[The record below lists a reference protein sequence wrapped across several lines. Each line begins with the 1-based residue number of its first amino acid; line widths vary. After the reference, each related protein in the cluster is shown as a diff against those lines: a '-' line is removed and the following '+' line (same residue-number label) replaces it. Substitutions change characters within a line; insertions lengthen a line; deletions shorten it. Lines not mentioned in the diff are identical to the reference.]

1 LIGKVLQKGGE
12 LMGFES
18 GKRTGKNWEDILF
31 IDSLI
36 KNADKKSSGSIMN
49 ITGME
54 ERNFELRFSSLL
66 DANKNKL
73 NGTLI
78 SQQNKDTTV
87 KQIYCFGKKH
97 RPDMTINDDGIAI
110 EIKYINENF
119 DGVKMALGQSFMYRL
134 RYKFVINVIV
144 ISEKN
149 KDVYEKALNG
159 EEKDLED
166 ILKYLADDMNVF
178 TYIVPAFS
186 LKNNQKRVFE
196 VNGLAK
202 LAEKAE

>member
-1 LIGKVLQKGGE
+1 
-12 LMGFES
+12 MGFEK

-36 KNADKKSSGSIMN
+36 KNSDKKTNGSIMN
-49 ITGME
+49 ITGKE
-54 ERNFELRFSSLL
+54 EKDFELRFSSLL
-66 DANKNKL
+66 DANKVKL
-73 NGTLI
+73 NGNLI

-110 EIKYINENF
+110 EIKYINDNF
-119 DGVKMALGQSFMYRL
+119 DGVKMALGQSLMYRL

-149 KDVYEKALNG
+149 KDVYEKAVNG

-166 ILKYLADDMNVF
+166 ILKYLADDMNVY

-202 LAEKAE
+202 LVEKAE

>member
-1 LIGKVLQKGGE
+1 
-12 LMGFES
+12 MGFEK

-36 KNADKKSSGSIMN
+36 KNSDKKNNGSIMN
-49 ITGME
+49 ITGKE
-54 ERNFELRFSSLL
+54 EKDFELRFSSLL
-66 DANKNKL
+66 DANKVKL
-73 NGTLI
+73 NGNLI

-110 EIKYINENF
+110 EIKYINDNF

-196 VNGLAK
+196 VNGLTK

>member
-1 LIGKVLQKGGE
+1 
-12 LMGFES
+12 MGFEK

-36 KNADKKSSGSIMN
+36 KNSDKKNNGSIMN
-49 ITGME
+49 ITGKE
-54 ERNFELRFSSLL
+54 EKDFELRFSSLL
-66 DANKNKL
+66 DANKVKL
-73 NGTLI
+73 NGNLI

-110 EIKYINENF
+110 EIKYINDNF
-119 DGVKMALGQSFMYRL
+119 DGVKMALGQSLMYRL

-149 KDVYEKALNG
+149 KDVYEKAVNG

-196 VNGLAK
+196 VNGLV
-202 LAEKAE
+202 

>member
-1 LIGKVLQKGGE
+1 
-12 LMGFES
+12 MGFEK

-36 KNADKKSSGSIMN
+36 KNSDKKTNGSIMN
-49 ITGME
+49 ITGKE
-54 ERNFELRFSSLL
+54 EKAFELRFSSLL
-66 DANKNKL
+66 DANKVKL
-73 NGTLI
+73 NGNLI

-110 EIKYINENF
+110 EIKYINDNF
-119 DGVKMALGQSFMYRL
+119 DGVKMALGQSLMYRL

-149 KDVYEKALNG
+149 KDVYEKAING

-186 LKNNQKRVFE
+186 LKNQKRVFE

>member
-1 LIGKVLQKGGE
+1 
-12 LMGFES
+12 MGFEK

-36 KNADKKSSGSIMN
+36 KNSDKKTSGSIMN
-49 ITGME
+49 ITGKE
-54 ERNFELRFSSLL
+54 EKVFELRFSSLL
-66 DANKNKL
+66 DANKVKL
-73 NGTLI
+73 NGNLI

-110 EIKYINENF
+110 EIKYINDNF
-119 DGVKMALGQSFMYRL
+119 DGVKMALGQSLMYRL

-149 KDVYEKALNG
+149 KDVYEKAVNG

-166 ILKYLADDMNVF
+166 ILKYLADEMNVF

-202 LAEKAE
+202 VAEKAE

>member
-1 LIGKVLQKGGE
+1 MSFERGKR
-12 LMGFES
+12 S
-18 GKRTGKNWEDILF
+18 GKIWEDILF
-31 IDSLI
+31 IDSLL
-36 KNADKKSSGSIMN
+36 KNADKNSSGSIMN
-49 ITGME
+49 ITGKE
-54 ERNFELRFSSLL
+54 EKHFELRFSSLL
-66 DANKNKL
+66 DANSGKL
-73 NGTLI
+73 NGKLI

-97 RPDMTINDDGIAI
+97 RPDMTINNDGIAI
-110 EIKYINENF
+110 EIKYINDNF

-134 RYKFVINVIV
+134 RYRFVINVVV

-149 KDVYEKALNG
+149 KDVYEKAING

-196 VNGLAK
+196 VNGLEK
-202 LAEKAE
+202 LDEKAE

>member
-1 LIGKVLQKGGE
+1 
-12 LMGFES
+12 MGFEK
-18 GKRTGKNWEDILF
+18 GKRTGKNWEDVLF

-36 KNADKKSSGSIMN
+36 KNADKKSNGSIMN
-49 ITGME
+49 ITGKE
-54 ERNFELRFSSLL
+54 ERDFELRFSAIL
-66 DANKNKL
+66 DANKGKI
-73 NGTLI
+73 NGEI
-78 SQQNKDTTV
+78 VSQQNKDTTV

-110 EIKYINENF
+110 EIKYINDNF
-119 DGVKMALGQSFMYRL
+119 DGLKMALGQSLMYRL

-166 ILKYLADDMNVF
+166 ILKYLADDMNVI

>member
-1 LIGKVLQKGGE
+1 
-12 LMGFES
+12 MGFEK

-36 KNADKKSSGSIMN
+36 KNSDKKTNGSIMN
-49 ITGME
+49 ITGKE
-54 ERNFELRFSSLL
+54 EKDFELRFSSLL
-66 DANKNKL
+66 DANKVKL
-73 NGTLI
+73 NGNLI

-110 EIKYINENF
+110 EIKYINDNF
-119 DGVKMALGQSFMYRL
+119 DGVKMALGQSLMYRL

-149 KDVYEKALNG
+149 KDVYEKAVNG

-202 LAEKAE
+202 VAEKAE

>member
-1 LIGKVLQKGGE
+1 
-12 LMGFES
+12 MGFEK

-36 KNADKKSSGSIMN
+36 KNSDKKTNGSIMN
-49 ITGME
+49 ITGKE
-54 ERNFELRFSSLL
+54 EKDFELRFSSLL
-66 DANKNKL
+66 DANKVKL
-73 NGTLI
+73 NGNLI

-110 EIKYINENF
+110 EIKYINDNF
-119 DGVKMALGQSFMYRL
+119 DGVKMALGQSLMYRL

-149 KDVYEKALNG
+149 KDVYEKAVNG

-166 ILKYLADDMNVF
+166 ILKFLADDMNVF

>member
-1 LIGKVLQKGGE
+1 MESSV
-12 LMGFES
+12 MGFES

-36 KNADKKSSGSIMN
+36 KNADKKSNGSIMN
-49 ITGME
+49 ITGKE
-54 ERNFELRFSSLL
+54 EKDFELTFSTLL
-66 DANKNKL
+66 YANKGKI
-73 NGTLI
+73 NGYLI

-97 RPDMTINDDGIAI
+97 RPDMTINNDGIAI
-110 EIKYINENF
+110 EIKYINDNF

-166 ILKYLADDMNVF
+166 ILKYLANDMNVF

-196 VNGLAK
+196 VNGIL
-202 LAEKAE
+202 

>member
-1 LIGKVLQKGGE
+1 
-12 LMGFES
+12 MGFEK

-36 KNADKKSSGSIMN
+36 KNSDKKTNGSIMN
-49 ITGME
+49 ITGKE
-54 ERNFELRFSSLL
+54 EKDFELRFSSLL
-66 DANKNKL
+66 DANKVKL
-73 NGTLI
+73 NGNLI
-78 SQQNKDTTV
+78 SQKNKDTTV

-110 EIKYINENF
+110 EIKYINDNF
-119 DGVKMALGQSFMYRL
+119 DGVKMALGQSLMYRL

-149 KDVYEKALNG
+149 KDVYEKAVNG

-166 ILKYLADDMNVF
+166 ILKFLADDMNVF

>member
-1 LIGKVLQKGGE
+1 
-12 LMGFES
+12 MGFEK

-36 KNADKKSSGSIMN
+36 KNSDKKNNGSIMN
-49 ITGME
+49 ITGKE
-54 ERNFELRFSSLL
+54 EKDFELRFSSLL
-66 DANKNKL
+66 DANKVKL
-73 NGTLI
+73 NGNLI

-110 EIKYINENF
+110 EIKYINDNF

-149 KDVYEKALNG
+149 KDAYEKALNG

-196 VNGLAK
+196 VNGLTK

>member
-1 LIGKVLQKGGE
+1 
-12 LMGFES
+12 MGFEC

-36 KNADKKSSGSIMN
+36 KNADKKSNGSIMN
-49 ITGME
+49 ITGKE
-54 ERNFELRFSSLL
+54 EKDFELAFSTLL
-66 DANKNKL
+66 YANKGKI
-73 NGTLI
+73 NGDLI

-110 EIKYINENF
+110 EIKYINDNF

-149 KDVYEKALNG
+149 KEVYEKALNG

-166 ILKYLADDMNVF
+166 ILKYLANEMNVY

-186 LKNNQKRVFE
+186 LKKGQKRVFE
-196 VNGLAK
+196 VNGLDK

>member
-1 LIGKVLQKGGE
+1 
-12 LMGFES
+12 MGFEK

-36 KNADKKSSGSIMN
+36 KNSDKKTNGSIMN
-49 ITGME
+49 ITGKE
-54 ERNFELRFSSLL
+54 EKVFELRFSSLL
-66 DANKNKL
+66 DANKVKL
-73 NGTLI
+73 NGNLI

-110 EIKYINENF
+110 EIKYINDNF
-119 DGVKMALGQSFMYRL
+119 DGVKMALGQSLMYRL

-149 KDVYEKALNG
+149 KDVYEKAVNG

-202 LAEKAE
+202 VAEKAE

>member
-1 LIGKVLQKGGE
+1 
-12 LMGFES
+12 MGFEK

-36 KNADKKSSGSIMN
+36 KNSDKKTNGSIMN
-49 ITGME
+49 ITGKE
-54 ERNFELRFSSLL
+54 EKDFELRFSSLL
-66 DANKNKL
+66 DANKVKL
-73 NGTLI
+73 NGNLI

-110 EIKYINENF
+110 EIKYINDNF
-119 DGVKMALGQSFMYRL
+119 DGVKMGLGQSFMYRL

>member
-1 LIGKVLQKGGE
+1 
-12 LMGFES
+12 MGFEK
-18 GKRTGKNWEDILF
+18 GKRTGKNWEDVLF
-31 IDSLI
+31 IDSLV

-49 ITGME
+49 ITGKE
-54 ERNFELRFSSLL
+54 EKDFELRFSTLL
-66 DANKNKL
+66 DAHKEKINWKI
-73 NGTLI
+73 I

-97 RPDMTINDDGIAI
+97 RPDMVINDDGIAI
-110 EIKYINENF
+110 EIKYIKNSF

-134 RYKFVINVIV
+134 RYKFVINIIV
-144 ISEKN
+144 ISEDN

-166 ILKYLADDMNVF
+166 ILKYLAEDMNVY

-186 LKNNQKRVFE
+186 LKNGQKKVFE
-196 VNGLAK
+196 VNDLENMMGK
-202 LAEKAE
+202 KE

>member
-1 LIGKVLQKGGE
+1 
-12 LMGFES
+12 MGFEK
-18 GKRTGKNWEDILF
+18 GNRTGKNWEDVLF
-31 IDSLI
+31 IDSLL
-36 KNADKKSSGSIMN
+36 KNADKKTSGSIMN
-49 ITGME
+49 ITGKE
-54 ERNFELRFSSLL
+54 EREFELRFSTIL
-66 DANKNKL
+66 DANKGKI
-73 NGTLI
+73 NGEI
-78 SQQNKDTTV
+78 VSQQNKDTTV

-110 EIKYINENF
+110 EIKYINDNF
-119 DGVKMALGQSFMYRL
+119 DGVKMALGQSLMYRL

-149 KDVYEKALNG
+149 KDVYEKAVNG

-166 ILKYLADDMNVF
+166 ILKYLADDINVF

-186 LKNNQKRVFE
+186 LKNQKRVFE

-202 LAEKAE
+202 VAEKAE

>member
-1 LIGKVLQKGGE
+1 
-12 LMGFES
+12 MGFEK
-18 GKRTGKNWEDILF
+18 GKRTGKNWEDVLF

-36 KNADKKSSGSIMN
+36 KNADKKSNGSIMN
-49 ITGME
+49 ITGKE
-54 ERNFELRFSSLL
+54 EREFELRFSSIL
-66 DANKNKL
+66 DANKGKI
-73 NGTLI
+73 NGELV

-110 EIKYINENF
+110 EIKYINDNF
-119 DGVKMALGQSFMYRL
+119 DGVKMALGQSLMYRL

-149 KDVYEKALNG
+149 KDVYEKAVNG